1 MEGQY
6 HFTLEPQT
14 TVCVPLE
21 DGYKVYSSTQWMDLA
36 QAAMS
41 KAINVPQ
48 HKIQFEVRR
57 VGGGYGSKAFRSS
70 LIGCTSVLV
79 AHLLNRPAR
88 FVQTI
93 EAMMETLGKRFPY
106 FTSYSATF
114 TATGKISALTANIL
128 IDRLA
133 VFSNTY
139 SGGINWKPNMKVV
152 VTDAASS
159 TIMRG
164 PGTFQCIAIVE
175 NIIEH
180 IAFKLGL
187 DSADVRLQNIDSG
200 NPMSRLYPS
209 FLKKCDYRNRV
220 EKVKEFNKLNRWRK
234 KGIATS
240 IMEFDAQPVGAFQAT
255 VNIYHGDGTV
265 AISHGATEMG
275 QGLNTKVIQVAAFTL
290 GIPMEYIKIEPSN
303 SLNGANST
311 LTANS
316 VGSENVSFA
325 VRKCCQT
332 LVGRLD
338 PIKRKLK
345 PDATWIQIIEEAH
358 KQFVTLIASE
368 TFKPTE
374 MLLYKLYACSCSEV
388 EYDALTGNT
397 TILRV
402 DIIEDTG
409 ESLSPLIDVGQ
420 IEGAFVTGLGYW
432 FTESLKYDRR
442 TGRIEQIE
450 LGTTKFLEQ
459 KIYLVEL
466 VQLRENNGG
475 FLRSKTTGEPAICLA
490 VSAYFAT
497 RKAIEALRE
506 DIGLPRKFL
515 NIGPP
520 ASPENNLLVSE
531 ISPKD
536 FKLK

>member
-128 IDRLA
+128 IDSGCSKNESETRLLGLA

-290 GIPMEYIKIEPSN
+290 GIPMDFIKIEPSN

-442 TGRIEQIE
+442 TGRIVTNRTWNYKVPGAKDIPVD
-450 LGTTKFLEQ
+450 FR
-459 KIYLVEL
+459 VEL

-475 FLRSKTTGEPAICLA
+475 FLRSK
-490 VSAYFAT
+490 S
-497 RKAIEALRE
+497 
-506 DIGLPRKFL
+506 KFL
-515 NIGPP
+515 QILNI
-520 ASPENNLLVSE
+520 
-531 ISPKD
+531 
-536 FKLK
+536 FF